1 MIEGKGQKWALE
13 NIQVRC
19 LIYNSLPWV
28 TLFLVSGWAQ
38 SRFAYIQQWSPLIL
52 DPSIVLSTEDTSTP
66 VFDSRSNQT
75 SSNQSHTSSTHHRRK
90 PQPSMDFPTTS
101 LNVDPNVGSMFGTMF
116 AQDVNWCDREFF
128 VHLEI
133 RALTFKSKIISTK
146 IPPDPGTT
154 SSDSAVGRKRWQSL
168 WAMPPS
174 LWGELCDVDMWHNGS
189 CWLYRFFKMP
199 AVLDHPPWHWMY
211 SLYHISIY
219 FFIGASHNWTFQR
232 FF

>member
-52 DPSIVLSTEDTSTP
+52 DPSIVLGTEDTSTP

-116 AQDVNWCDREFF
+116 AQDVNWCDRELF
-128 VHLEI
+128 VHFEI
-133 RALTFKSKIISTK
+133 RALTFKSKIISKKSLQTQEQLLQIARWDERDGNLCERCHQAFGENCVMWICDTMAHVDCIDFSK
-146 IPPDPGTT
+146 FLLCWTT
-154 SSDSAVGRKRWQSL
+154 LLDIG
-168 WAMPPS
+168 
-174 LWGELCDVDMWHNGS
+174 CI
-189 CWLYRFFKMP
+189 LYR
-199 AVLDHPPWHWMY
+199 
-211 SLYHISIY
+211 
-219 FFIGASHNWTFQR
+219 R
-232 FF
+232 